1 MSVPLHLKFPGVAVI
16 AIRCGSYSKVAK
28 CMTAGRRSIQTQVV
42 NRPDLGGRVR
52 MVKSGKKRCY
62 RSVVGLEVHAQIA
75 AKSKMFSAAETSSA
89 APFAPVNSRVS
100 LFDAAIPGT
109 LPALNKRC
117 VEAGILTAL
126 ALNCRVC
133 TILLLSTALLSAL
146 Y

>member
-1 MSVPLHLKFPGVAVI
+1 MI
-16 AIRCGSYSKVAK
+16 AIRGGGYSQVAK
-28 CMTAGRRSIQTQVV
+28 CMSITAGRRSIQTQVV

-126 ALNCRVC
+126 ALNCRVYAVV
-133 TILLLSTALLSAL
+133 LLLSAALLAAL

>member
-1 MSVPLHLKFPGVAVI
+1 MSVPLHLRLPGVSVT
-16 AIRCGSYSKVAK
+16 AIGGGGRNKVAVAK
-28 CMTAGRRSIQTQVV
+28 FIPFCRRGIQTQVV
-42 NRPDLGGRVR
+42 DRPDLGGRVR
-52 MVKSGKKRCY
+52 MVKGAKKRCY

-75 AKSKMFSAAETSSA
+75 AKSKMFSGAETSSA

-109 LPALNKRC
+109 LPTLNKRC

-133 TILLLSTALLSAL
+133 
-146 Y
+146 

>member
-1 MSVPLHLKFPGVAVI
+1 MFPVT
-16 AIRCGSYSKVAK
+16 AIGGGGGYSQVAK
-28 CMTAGRRSIQTQVV
+28 CISACRRSIQTQVV

-52 MVKSGKKRCY
+52 MVKAGKKRCY

-75 AKSKMFSAAETSSA
+75 AKSKMFSGAETSSA

-100 LFDAAIPGT
+100 LFDAAVPGT

-126 ALNCRVC
+126 ATNCRVC
-133 TILLLSTALLSAL
+133 HFLGYFGLSTQHTNRDLVSP
-146 Y
+146 